1 MKTLDAAFA
10 LLRLAAIAIGYVVI
24 LMWLA
29 GELGWADF
37 RLIFILPEM
46 SA

>member
-1 MKTLDAAFA
+1 MKTLDAAIT
-10 LLRLAAIAIGYVVI
+10 LLRLAATAIGYIVI

-29 GELGWADF
+29 GSLGCADF
-37 RLIFILPEM
+37 RLLFTVPEI